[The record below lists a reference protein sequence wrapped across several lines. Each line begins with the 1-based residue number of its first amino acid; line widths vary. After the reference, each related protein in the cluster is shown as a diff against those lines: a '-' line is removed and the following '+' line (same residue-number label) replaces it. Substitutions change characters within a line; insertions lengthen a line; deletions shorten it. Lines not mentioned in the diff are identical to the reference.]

1 MKKLIAVMALL
12 LPFGLTCMAKSKTV
26 TIKIVQTSDVHGSF
40 FPYDY
45 INRWLGRW
53 RVSAVMSSSCASNM
67 AIM

>member
-45 INRWLGRW
+45 INRRPMAG
-53 RVSAVMSSSCASNM
+53 SMASSCASNM
-67 AIM
+67 ATM